1 MATSPPIRVR
11 TMRPEEKPS
20 VRRIAWRA
28 FPLTESIF
36 FHWSPHVLV
45 AETVTGP
52 DDEGSSQIIGGV
64 VLDLFQ
70 LPQSA
75 KDRPA
80 DEQPKGGMVS
90 WLFVDPDAQ
99 GLGAGQ
105 ALVEGAIALFQ
116 EQDCAEMFTCVEGY
130 NTSSSRIFST
140 RGFERLSPGAQFAR
154 YGLWG
159 MFLVWLHTFHY
170 LDIGHFLWVR
180 PADPAPGRPV
190 LQWWGTLL
198 GNIIIGYL
206 ALGRI
211 AGFRYHPEWLLALP
225 LTVLV
230 LLGTRFGAMWLA
242 ARHRGVTLRYRAWE
256 SGFPLGVVLALAF
269 GAFYPSPGSL
279 YPPGDGWR
287 YRDWLPD
294 LGPVALIGASAV
306 LIMTMLTTGAVAL
319 GGSANWVVWLV
330 PASVLTRPLLILEIL
345 LPFFPFECYNG
356 RRVWEWKRMAW
367 VVLATLAVITLIL
380 F

>member
-1 MATSPPIRVR
+1 MAANPRIHIRM
-11 TMRPEEKPS
+11 MRPEEKRA

-28 FPLTESIF
+28 FPWTARIF
-36 FHWSPHVLV
+36 MSLSPHVLV
-45 AETVTGP
+45 AETITGP
-52 DDEGSSQIIGGV
+52 DDEGPSRLMGGV
-64 VLDLFQ
+64 VLELFQ
-70 LPQSA
+70 LPQKA
-75 KDRPA
+75 KARPA
-80 DEQPKGGMVS
+80 DEQLKGGLVS

-105 ALVEGAIALFQ
+105 ALVEGAIAFFQ
-116 EQDCAEMFTCVEGY
+116 EQGCAEVFSCVEGY
-130 NTSSSRIFST
+130 NTSSSRLFST
-140 RGFERLSPGAQFAR
+140 RGFERLSPGVQFAR

-159 MFLVWLHTFHY
+159 TILVWLHTFHY
-170 LDIGHFLWVR
+170 IDIGHFLWAR

-206 ALGRI
+206 ALGRL
-211 AGFRYHPEWLLALP
+211 AAFRYRPEWLVALP
-225 LTVLV
+225 LTVLI
-230 LLGTRFGAMWLA
+230 LLGVRFGAMWLA

-279 YPPGDGWR
+279 YPPGDDWR

-294 LGPVALIGASAV
+294 LGPIALAGASTV
-306 LIMTMLTTGAVAL
+306 LGLTLLTAGAVAL
-319 GGSANWVVWLV
+319 GGPAEWVIWLV
-330 PASVLTRPLLILEIL
+330 PATVLTRSLLTLEIL
-345 LPFFPFECYNG
+345 LPFFPLECYNG
-356 RRVWEWKRMAW
+356 RRVWEWNRMAW
-367 VVLATLAVITLIL
+367 VVLAALAVITLVL